1 MDPHVVAELT
11 KLKGDK
17 QLPINTKWAKLKETM
32 VQAGLAWPRTEVP
45 SQVLCHPK
53 NRAGIMLNAW
63 DVHAKGAK
71 MLELGI
77 AMNKIQESVAFE
89 VSTKGS
95 TKQQQLQA
103 NIQLVESSHNQ
114 LAPVT
119 GQERL
124 LSCSSSHLVAFCRAV
139 LHGCQTQ
146 EPSLKAKTNGQLS
159 LAALANSQDG
169 LVTMCEQGWTWL
181 VVSSLVEEAFPDLP
195 TLVQQALNTTQAVS
209 QGQGEC
215 ETMLTI
221 ATHYQ
226 HGQDSNGSGDM
237 AQAIQLA
244 ASSQPEGSNY
254 MQTMGYYV
262 QNFSGGVGWPLLHLL
277 QHISSWAS
285 LAANI
290 CLGKQFSTT
299 LKLGEEY
306 FSTVAYLDFKEKSS
320 SMPWVRAALLA
331 ANLSAPRS
339 IDGIA
344 KCLTKADCEK
354 LKSKHQ
360 KALVIQCE
368 SMLAMNWATLQGKPW
383 KDTPKAYNLMGRC
396 MVRMALHIAKKETKG
411 RDTKNYESLAEIS
424 TLFSEELLE
433 VEAAP
438 GAPSVEPDAAD
449 PAKLAMKTY
458 RVEPGCHYT
467 YKAKD
472 SKIADPRV
480 WKLQHVGPDKS
491 NFEHQPLIGPAVG
504 LEVENEDL
512 KRFRKFD
519 RDLPVLVP
527 TATLEKLHP
536 SQSEQLLKEAMKAEA
551 QQILCQHYQEKVKL
565 DADSLLVAQNFNG
578 ILANKSFGKGKLVLF
593 PVGPVAVVKEVKAS
607 MLTMTSPLGQ
617 ELQILAPKL
626 DPKEGTGCL
635 VPYFH
640 VRPTPEQSLANME
653 PFVAKSSNWQIPG
666 YKNSTKIDIGDQLLF
681 YKDKDK
687 EKDKKEEEATVS
699 PPAKRAKAGRT

>member
-1 MDPHVVAELT
+1 MDPRVVAELT
-11 KLKGDK
+11 KLKDDK

-77 AMNKIQESVAFE
+77 AMNKIEESVAFE
-89 VSTKGS
+89 VSAKGS

-290 CLGKQFSTT
+290 CLGF
-299 LKLGEEY
+299 
-306 FSTVAYLDFKEKSS
+306 
-320 SMPWVRAALLA
+320 
-331 ANLSAPRS
+331 
-339 IDGIA
+339 
-344 KCLTKADCEK
+344 
-354 LKSKHQ
+354 
-360 KALVIQCE
+360 
-368 SMLAMNWATLQGKPW
+368 
-383 KDTPKAYNLMGRC
+383 
-396 MVRMALHIAKKETKG
+396 
-411 RDTKNYESLAEIS
+411 
-424 TLFSEELLE
+424 
-433 VEAAP
+433 
-438 GAPSVEPDAAD
+438 
-449 PAKLAMKTY
+449 
-458 RVEPGCHYT
+458 
-467 YKAKD
+467 
-472 SKIADPRV
+472 
-480 WKLQHVGPDKS
+480 
-491 NFEHQPLIGPAVG
+491 
-504 LEVENEDL
+504 
-512 KRFRKFD
+512 
-519 RDLPVLVP
+519 
-527 TATLEKLHP
+527 
-536 SQSEQLLKEAMKAEA
+536 
-551 QQILCQHYQEKVKL
+551 
-565 DADSLLVAQNFNG
+565 
-578 ILANKSFGKGKLVLF
+578 
-593 PVGPVAVVKEVKAS
+593 
-607 MLTMTSPLGQ
+607 
-617 ELQILAPKL
+617 
-626 DPKEGTGCL
+626 
-635 VPYFH
+635 
-640 VRPTPEQSLANME
+640 
-653 PFVAKSSNWQIPG
+653 
-666 YKNSTKIDIGDQLLF
+666 
-681 YKDKDK
+681 
-687 EKDKKEEEATVS
+687 
-699 PPAKRAKAGRT
+699 